1 LDVSRA
7 ISYSLII
14 GVLVSASL
22 MAAGSAMLFARGGGD
37 GYALSQLASPSSPV
51 NSGTMGIR
59 GVLAG
64 LASLDGV
71 SLIFLGIMVLIAT
84 PIVRVLLV
92 VQFAGERNRLYLAL
106 SAIVLVNML
115 IAILVLPPIVHRRA
129 RPILPDPLGARA
141 RAGRRAIGVPAGR
154 GRVARTSRRS
164 IFRGFSS
171 FAPRPSAQPLNW
183 RARSDGRCPRRCA

>member
-84 PIVRVLLV
+84 PIVRVLLLV

-129 RPILPDPLGARA
+129 RPIHSGPAPGRGDGRSASRRGAGGSLEPRA
-141 RAGRRAIGVPAGR
+141 APFSGDFPRLRRA
-154 GRVARTSRRS
+154 
-164 IFRGFSS
+164 
-171 FAPRPSAQPLNW
+171 PLPN
-183 RARSDGRCPRRCA
+183 R

>member
-84 PIVRVLLV
+84 PIVRVLLLV

-106 SAIVLVNML
+106 SAIVLMNLL

-129 RPILPDPLGARA
+129 RLILSDTLGARA
-141 RAGRRAIGVPAGR
+141 RAGRRAVGIPAGR

-171 FAPRPSAQPLNW
+171 FAPRPLPN
-183 RARSDGRCPRRCA
+183 R

>member
-1 LDVSRA
+1 
-7 ISYSLII
+7 
-14 GVLVSASL
+14 

-115 IAILVLPPIVHRRA
+115 IAILVLPPIVR
-129 RPILPDPLGARA
+129 
-141 RAGRRAIGVPAGR
+141 
-154 GRVARTSRRS
+154 
-164 IFRGFSS
+164 
-171 FAPRPSAQPLNW
+171 
-183 RARSDGRCPRRCA
+183 

>member
-59 GVLAG
+59 EVLAG

-71 SLIFLGIMVLIAT
+71 SLIFLG
-84 PIVRVLLV
+84 
-92 VQFAGERNRLYLAL
+92 
-106 SAIVLVNML
+106 SW
-115 IAILVLPPIVHRRA
+115 
-129 RPILPDPLGARA
+129 
-141 RAGRRAIGVPAGR
+141 
-154 GRVARTSRRS
+154 
-164 IFRGFSS
+164 SS
-171 FAPRPSAQPLNW
+171 
-183 RARSDGRCPRRCA
+183 

>member
-14 GVLVSASL
+14 GILVSASL

-84 PIVRVLLV
+84 PIVRVLLLV

-141 RAGRRAIGVPAGR
+141 RAGRRGGR
-154 GRVARTSRRS
+154 RPGGAREDLEPRAAPFSGDFPRLRR
-164 IFRGFSS
+164 
-171 FAPRPSAQPLNW
+171 APLPNR
-183 RARSDGRCPRRCA
+183 